1 MTNRMPT
8 PFQALEDVTD
18 LVVEVLTELLNSVFI
33 KAPPGALYSFVQR
46 SLPSLREINLPT
58 PLGSVTTPEIG
69 LPEISVLAL
78 DTRKREA
85 LKATLAIDFSG
96 AIALFPGVGDAIAD
110 VIEDTYG
117 AKLRGI
123 LTDREMGD
131 YTKFDK
137 LGPSTVAL
145 ARVFMLESV
154 RR

>member
-1 MTNRMPT
+1 VTNRIPT

-18 LVVEVLTELLNSVFI
+18 LVVEVLTELLNNFLI
-33 KAPPGALYSFVQR
+33 EAPPGFLYNFVQR
-46 SLPSLREINLPT
+46 NLPSVAEFSLPT
-58 PLGSVTTPEIG
+58 PLGRVTTPEIG

-85 LKATLAIDFSG
+85 IKATLAIDFSS

-117 AKLRGI
+117 AKLREL
-123 LTDREMGD
+123 LTDSERRN
-131 YTKFDK
+131 YAKFDK
-137 LGPSTVAL
+137 LGPSTVAI